1 MATVHSVVLVRH
13 GESEFNRDNIFT
25 GWCDPDLT
33 LKGQRE
39 ARDAGKVREL
49 DEQNLCKD

>member
-1 MATVHSVVLVRH
+1 MATVCSVVLVRH

-33 LKGQRE
+33 TKGQQE
-39 ARDAGKVREL
+39 ARDAGKVRPIKL
-49 DEQNLCKD
+49 KYIFIK